1 MSEPPSPET
10 TLDWSVGLPAEWE
23 VREMGREVWVRA
35 RLGWK
40 GLTADEYVSEGIPML
55 ATPNIKDED
64 IDYAGANK
72 ISLERYQESPEI
84 MLKDGDVL
92 LTKDGSTIGT
102 VNTVR
107 RLLAPATVNGSIAV
121 LTPTGNLDG
130 RFLYWFLASAY
141 AQALFDRLRGGMGV
155 PHLFQRDINRI
166 RIPIPPPDEQ
176 RSIAD
181 FLDRETARI
190 DELIAEQRRL
200 VDLLHE
206 RRRAVLDEVT
216 SAVIG
221 ERIKLKHLFNPSSVA
236 NCTSEEVLSVYRD
249 YGVIPKASRVDNFN
263 RTPENLERYLLVR
276 PGDLVVNR
284 MKAWQG
290 SLGISE
296 YRGIVSGDYEVARPV
311 SEGLLPR
318 FAHYFLRSPRM
329 IAEYAE
335 RSTGIRPSQW
345 RLYWEQ
351 MGQIEMPVPEIETQQ
366 EQMDRLEE
374 QLARIDLLTLE
385 AERLIDLAR
394 EHRAALITAAV
405 TGQIDVRSST

>member
-1 MSEPPSPET
+1 M
-10 TLDWSVGLPAEWE
+10 
-23 VREMGREVWVRA
+23 
-35 RLGWK
+35 
-40 GLTADEYVSEGIPML
+40 ADY
-55 ATPNIKDED
+55 
-64 IDYAGANK
+64 
-72 ISLERYQESPEI
+72 
-84 MLKDGDVL
+84 
-92 LTKDGSTIGT
+92 
-102 VNTVR
+102 
-107 RLLAPATVNGSIAV
+107 
-121 LTPTGNLDG
+121 
-130 RFLYWFLASAY
+130 
-141 AQALFDRLRGGMGV
+141 
-155 PHLFQRDINRI
+155 
-166 RIPIPPPDEQ
+166 
-176 RSIAD
+176 
-181 FLDRETARI
+181 LDRETARI
-190 DELIAEQRRL
+190 DELVTEQRRL

-206 RRRAVLDEVT
+206 RRRAVSDEVT

-276 PGDLVVNR
+276 PGDLVVNK

-366 EQMDRLEE
+366 EQVDRLEE
-374 QLARIDLLTLE
+374 QLARIDLLKLE
-385 AERLIDLAR
+385 AERLIELAR
-394 EHRAALITAAV
+394 ERRSALITAVV
-405 TGQIDVRSST
+405 TGQIDVGSGT